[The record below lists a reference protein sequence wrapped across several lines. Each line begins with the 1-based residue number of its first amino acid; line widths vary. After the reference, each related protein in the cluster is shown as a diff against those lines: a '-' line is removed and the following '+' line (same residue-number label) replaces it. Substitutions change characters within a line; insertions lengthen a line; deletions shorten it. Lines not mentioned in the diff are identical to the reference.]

1 METETMDT
9 GEMWRAVSA
18 VTFSEM
24 WESVKL
30 AGREILEYN
39 PEATE
44 LSDVFDDVTEQAD
57 SLIPAYYSEQVRE
70 WYALGL
76 PEADY
81 NNAQAGIFAGIQSA
95 LFEWYH
101 DQLSRVV
108 SDMLAERVEMLGA
121 VS

>member
-1 METETMDT
+1 METMDT

-57 SLIPAYYSEQVRE
+57 SLIPVYYSEQVRE
-70 WYALGL
+70 WYALGSRE
-76 PEADY
+76 PEDSGLSDGSTFGNITA
-81 NNAQAGIFAGIQSA
+81 S